1 MTDPAPPPR
10 PEPAG
15 RRWGWT
21 ALALGATL
29 AVQAVSALPEP
40 RFFGAEGTGPTLEA
54 AVSKIVF
61 APGSFILNVLHLPV
75 FVVLGWL
82 WCRVGGAWLGRRGA
96 ALALGVG
103 AASLF
108 ALANELSQ
116 GMVPTRHASVTD
128 ALVDLAGVALGAWL
142 FRRGIGPVAAAPPGE
157 RPERA

>member
-1 MTDPAPPPR
+1 MSAPAPAPR
-10 PEPAG
+10 PESAR

-40 RFFGAEGTGPTLEA
+40 RFFVAGEAGPTLEA

-61 APGSFILNVLHLPV
+61 APGSLILNVLHLPV

-82 WCRVGGAWLGRRGA
+82 WCRAAEAWLGARGG
-96 ALALGVG
+96 ALALGVA

-108 ALANELSQ
+108 GLGNELSQ
-116 GMVPTRHASVTD
+116 GLVPTRHASMAD
-128 ALVDLAGVALGAWL
+128 ALVDLVGVAFGAWL
-142 FRRGIGPVAAAPPGE
+142 YRRGVGPVAAPSPGE
-157 RPERA
+157 RSGRT